1 MKTLRLAPFFGAL
14 LLFALAGC
22 RSSQDM
28 AMDRDAMDGT
38 FTLDLAGTSPSNSVL
53 ENAMAV
59 EELSALVGAV
69 QAAGLVDALSG
80 DGPFT
85 IFAPTNDAFA
95 RADVDPSNTDALRNT
110 LLYHVVE
117 GNVMAG
123 DLSDGMIVETLSGE
137 EASISLGTGEPTP
150 RIDDADILYSDL
162 ESSNGVIH
170 VINLVLNP
178 TPGS

>member
-1 MKTLRLAPFFGAL
+1 
-14 LLFALAGC
+14 
-22 RSSQDM
+22 
-28 AMDRDAMDGT
+28 MDDGSMST
-38 FTLDLAGTSPSNSVL
+38 TLDLSGTSPSNSVL

-59 EELSALVGAV
+59 DDLSALVGAV
-69 QAAGLVDALSG
+69 QAAGLVDALRG

-85 IFAPTNDAFA
+85 VFAPTNDAFA
-95 RADVDPSNTDALRNT
+95 RAGVDPSDTDALRNV

-137 EASISLGTGEPTP
+137 QASVSLDGTSVN
-150 RIDDADILYSDL
+150 IDDADVVYADL
-162 ESSNGVIH
+162 AATNGVIH

-178 TPGS
+178 TPGGMVDTN